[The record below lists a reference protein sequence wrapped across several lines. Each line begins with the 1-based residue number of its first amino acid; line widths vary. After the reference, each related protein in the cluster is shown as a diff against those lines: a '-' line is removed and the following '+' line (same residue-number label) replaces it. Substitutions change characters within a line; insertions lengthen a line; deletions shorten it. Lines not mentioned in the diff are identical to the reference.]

1 VKSGTSLTCYI
12 YSDSAR
18 TNLVATLSL
27 TLHGDYNF
35 EYIYA
40 SQSENTGNT
49 YHGDTDIENLDLQEG
64 GGQTYNV
71 YVDTISQSLST
82 PAYQTDYSI
91 VKEASVSSQ
100 ADKTPETAFSVRQD
114 AITQALASVIVEVV
128 SGVIEIFKDAVTTA
142 QAVFSCES
150 AFNIGN
156 DAMVVAVSVPLIE
169 SVFGISSDAVVRVV
183 AEVSVAKEGEVKV
196 TRLFLVLGDLAVQLT
211 GD

>member
-1 VKSGTSLTCYI
+1 
-12 YSDSAR
+12 
-18 TNLVATLSL
+18 
-27 TLHGDYNF
+27 
-35 EYIYA
+35 
-40 SQSENTGNT
+40 
-49 YHGDTDIENLDLQEG
+49 
-64 GGQTYNV
+64 
-71 YVDTISQSLST
+71 
-82 PAYQTDYSI
+82 
-91 VKEASVSSQ
+91 
-100 ADKTPETAFSVRQD
+100 
-114 AITQALASVIVEVV
+114 
-128 SGVIEIFKDAVTTA
+128 VTTA